1 MNAEKG
7 GAPYQGAPLFHSGL
21 AFKYVK
27 HAQTLRPR
35 EDRTLKKAED
45 CADMSEVRAE
55 IDRVDSALV
64 ELLAER
70 WTYVDRA
77 WVFKRA
83 PEEASV
89 PWRNREV
96 IDKVRT
102 RAGQTGLPPEMA
114 EALWRLII
122 GWGIQYEEERLRKD

>member
-1 MNAEKG
+1 M
-7 GAPYQGAPLFHSGL
+7 
-21 AFKYVK
+21 
-27 HAQTLRPR
+27 
-35 EDRTLKKAED
+35 KKAED
-45 CADMSEVRAE
+45 CANMNEVRAE

-64 ELLAER
+64 EMLAER

-77 WVFKRA
+77 WVFKRS

-96 IDKVRT
+96 IDKVRN
-102 RAGQTGLPPEMA
+102 RASETGLPPEMA

-122 GWGIQYEEERLRKD
+122 GWGIQYEEERLRED